1 MLLVRDIVMT
11 VKSFVDTTLLLLDIV
26 SAFIVTLVTLIFR
39 IHIHTSWR
47 VPGSKGKQGSA
58 PPLGTH
64 LSSRKS
70 KSRMFP
76 ALNKN
81 MTELRTKKSLLAE
94 FGRTTNIEGINN
106 AGRAPSVTRLT
117 IWLTIFVL
125 LVALTLNDVVQ
136 LVQEYISGPVDVS
149 TTLEHKDTVDFPSVT
164 VCNRNVVHCGRLKKF
179 IEKFCETNKPMCEN
193 KSNLELLLQ
202 LGKCEVEQ
210 QDPGGD
216 GDSQL
221 SLAAAK
227 IEAEI
232 KDDDDT
238 FLKRR
243 KKQSGS
249 TASKDTLQ
257 QSLSSQNQSVV
268 FKNSQDFLQ
277 VYLKLSDKEK
287 FMIGHQ
293 VGIFVRIN
301 NEFIKTFPVEGHGQ
315 ELHLQRSGLF
325 TEYSG
330 GRNNDGI

>member
-1 MLLVRDIVMT
+1 
-11 VKSFVDTTLLLLDIV
+11 
-26 SAFIVTLVTLIFR
+26 
-39 IHIHTSWR
+39 
-47 VPGSKGKQGSA
+47 
-58 PPLGTH
+58 
-64 LSSRKS
+64 
-70 KSRMFP
+70 
-76 ALNKN
+76 
-81 MTELRTKKSLLAE
+81 MTESRTKKSLLAE

-117 IWLTIFVL
+117 VWLTIFVL

-136 LVQEYISGPVDVS
+136 LVQEYISRPVDVS
-149 TTLEHKDTVDFPSVT
+149 TTLEHRDTIDFPSVT

-179 IEKFCETNKPMCEN
+179 IEKFCDTNKPMCEN
-193 KSNLELLLQ
+193 KSHLELLLQ

-210 QDPGGD
+210 QGPGD
-216 GDSQL
+216 DSQL
-221 SLAAAK
+221 AQEAVK
-227 IEAEI
+227 KEAEI
-232 KDDDDT
+232 EDDDDT

-293 VGIFVRIN
+293 VGIFVLI
-301 NEFIKTFPVEGHGQ
+301 E
-315 ELHLQRSGLF
+315 
-325 TEYSG
+325 
-330 GRNNDGI
+330 